1 MGTRPKR
8 SPSKPHRSGEWAKN
22 ITIRILLSVKI
33 LIEFMPQCPGP
44 IHYSVYGEKSDLSD
58 WAAGMRGGCS
68 MSSWDEEMFTM
79 MGGFAA
85 FAVLCIATL
94 LWLV

>member
-1 MGTRPKR
+1 
-8 SPSKPHRSGEWAKN
+8 
-22 ITIRILLSVKI
+22 
-33 LIEFMPQCPGP
+33 
-44 IHYSVYGEKSDLSD
+44 
-58 WAAGMRGGCS
+58 

>member
-1 MGTRPKR
+1 M
-8 SPSKPHRSGEWAKN
+8 SGFHPLIGLRWPTLPIWA
-22 ITIRILLSVKI
+22 V
-33 LIEFMPQCPGP
+33 P
-44 IHYSVYGEKSDLSD
+44 
-58 WAAGMRGGCS
+58 WGCS

-85 FAVLCIATL
+85 FAVLCIAAL